1 MPLEVD
7 GRKERMAKLI
17 NLKDL
22 LQAKDKTLKFVL
34 ENPPAVLYYKAQ
46 VVFQE
51 EGLPEKVEKVERVER
66 VERQERVE
74 RGGRVEKVEK
84 VEEVKQLK
92 RLKFED
98 EGTKEEVKR

>member
-22 LQAKDKTLKFVL
+22 LQAKEKIFKFVL
-34 ENPPAVLYYKAQ
+34 DDPPAVLYYKAQ

-51 EGLPEKVEKVERVER
+51 EGVPERQEKAERVERAEKVEKVEKVERA
-66 VERQERVE
+66 
-74 RGGRVEKVEK
+74 G
-84 VEEVKQLK
+84 EEVKNPK

-98 EGTKEEVKR
+98 EGGR

>member
-22 LQAKDKTLKFVL
+22 LQAKEKIFKFVL
-34 ENPPAVLYYKAQ
+34 DDPPAVLYYKAQ

-51 EGLPEKVEKVERVER
+51 EGVPERQEKAERVERAEKVEKVERA
-66 VERQERVE
+66 
-74 RGGRVEKVEK
+74 G
-84 VEEVKQLK
+84 EEVKNPK

-98 EGTKEEVKR
+98 EGGR